1 MNQLFQQVRILDP
14 IASRERVADMLAI
27 DGALHEVS
35 PTTQLPADLTIIPA
49 AHLILAP
56 GLVDLYSHSGTPGHE
71 ERETIESL
79 LRAAQAGGFCHVNI
93 LPDTLPALDRA
104 SEISSLDR
112 EYRQIAAQIPN
123 CPQLGYWGALTVG
136 VAGAAMTELVELATA
151 QITGWADGRA
161 IASLALTRRLLE
173 YLQPFQLPIGLY
185 ACDRQ
190 LRGNGIARQG
200 IAALNY
206 GLPVDPVSSETAAL
220 AATIEI
226 VAEIGTP
233 VHLMRISTRRG
244 VELIAA
250 AKHLGVPIT
259 ASTTWLHLIANT
271 SNLASYDPN
280 FKLDPPVGTAD
291 DQIALIEG
299 IKAGVL
305 DAIAIDHHAYTYE
318 EKTVAFGEAP
328 PGAIGLELALPL
340 LWQHLVVPGKLSAIE
355 LWSALSSNPARCL
368 HQAPPTRLVLFDPDL
383 VWTVTSENLHSL
395 GRNTAWLGREVIGKV
410 SCEYSIDSTD
420 ANPSYPL

>member
-1 MNQLFQQVRILDP
+1 MNQLFQQVIVLDT
-14 IASRERVADMLAI
+14 ISQTERVADVLVL
-27 DGALHEVS
+27 DGIIEEVS
-35 PTTQLPADLTIIPA
+35 PTTQLPTDLTIIPA
-49 AHLILAP
+49 QHLILAP

-79 LRAAQAGGFCHVNI
+79 LLAAKAGGFVHLNI

-104 SEISSLDR
+104 SSIISLDR

-123 CPQLGYWGALTVG
+123 CPQLGYWGALTEG
-136 VAGAAMTELVELATA
+136 VEGKKMTELVELATA
-151 QITGWADGRA
+151 NITGWADGRS
-161 IASLALTRRLLE
+161 ISNLALTRRLLE
-173 YLQPFQLPIGLY
+173 YLQPFQLPIVLF
-185 ACDRQ
+185 ACDRS
-190 LRGNGIARQG
+190 LRGDGIARKG
-200 IAALNY
+200 IAALKY

-226 VAEIGTP
+226 IADIGTP

-250 AKHLGVPIT
+250 AKQRGVPIT

-271 SNLASYDPN
+271 SHLATYDPN
-280 FKLDPPVGTAD
+280 FKLDPPLGTAD

-299 IKAGVL
+299 IKTGVL

-340 LWQHLVVPGKLSAIE
+340 LWQQLVVSGKLSAIE
-355 LWSALSSNPARCL
+355 LWAALSTNPARCL
-368 HQAPPTRLVLFDPDL
+368 DRATPDRSILFDSHQ
-383 VWTVTSENLHSL
+383 VWTVTSDRLNSL

-410 SCEYSIDSTD
+410 NCEYSLATFL
-420 ANPSYPL
+420 PSN

>member
-14 IASRERVADMLAI
+14 IAQTERVADVLAI
-27 DGALHEVS
+27 DGIIEEVS
-35 PTTQLPADLTIIPA
+35 ATTQLPTDLTITPGE
-49 AHLILAP
+49 HLILAP

-79 LRAAQAGGFCHVNI
+79 LLSAKAGGFVHVNI

-104 SEISSLDR
+104 SNIFSLDR
-112 EYRQIAAQIPN
+112 EYRQIAIQIPN
-123 CPQLGYWGALTVG
+123 CPQLGYWGALTAG
-136 VAGAAMTELVELATA
+136 VAGKAMTELVELATA
-151 QITGWADGRA
+151 NIAGWADGRA
-161 IASLALTRRLLE
+161 ISNLALTRRLLE

-185 ACDRQ
+185 ACDRS
-190 LRGNGIARQG
+190 LRGDGIARSG
-200 IAALNY
+200 IAALKY
-206 GLPVDPVSSETAAL
+206 GLPIDPVSSETAAL

-226 VAEIGTP
+226 IAEIGTP

-250 AKHLGVPIT
+250 AKQRGVPIT
-259 ASTTWLHLIANT
+259 ASATWLHLIANT
-271 SNLASYDPN
+271 SSLATYDPN
-280 FKLDPPVGTAD
+280 FKLDPPLGTAD
-291 DQIALIEG
+291 DQIALLEG
-299 IKAGVL
+299 IKTGVL

-340 LWQHLVVPGKLSAIE
+340 LWQHLVVSGKLSAIE
-355 LWSALSSNPARCL
+355 LWAALSTNPARCL
-368 HQAPPTRLVLFDPDL
+368 HQATPDRSILFDPHQ
-383 VWTVTSENLHSL
+383 VWTVTGDRLNSL

-410 SCEYSIDSTD
+410 NCEYSVATFL
-420 ANPSYPL
+420 PSN